1 MHIKATSW
9 YYFST
14 KWLNW
19 KIQTE
24 SNISEDVEQ
33 HELKYSTNMGVY
45 LKPFKVTLLQYDYN
59 LYLIYV
65 YMFHMIML
73 YVWSPDTTNEGLH
86 LSRLPLL
93 QTLDINGFPRW
104 LTLLSGQSQFGGFPW
119 PIPQVWQFSTAT

>member
-1 MHIKATSW
+1 MAK
-9 YYFST
+9 
-14 KWLNW
+14 L

-33 HELKYSTNMGVY
+33 HELKYKVLIWVY

-73 YVWSPDTTNEGLH
+73 YVWSCDTTNEGLH

-93 QTLDINGFPRW
+93 QTLDINGSVT
-104 LTLLSGQSQFGGFPW
+104 TLLSGQSQF
-119 PIPQVWQFSTAT
+119 